1 MPGVGREPGSPQ
13 AADETVTCV
22 ADPGS
27 TPVGAVE
34 DEVVDSRRARRPRM
48 VCLDIDGTTINH
60 AGEMSDAVREAVQ
73 DVAEAGVHVVMATG
87 RACVAAMPIIRSLG
101 ISRGRA
107 VCSNGAVTL
116 KLDPER
122 KKGYKFTEVVTFEPG
137 PSLELLRA
145 RIPGALVAV
154 EELGKGF
161 KVNEPFPEGELDGKI
176 RVVGWDELVATPAT
190 RVTLRQPDVPVE
202 DFLRTVHSV
211 GLHGVSYA
219 VGFSAWLDINPEGVS
234 KASALELV
242 RRKLGVD
249 PRDTVA
255 CGDQRNDLEMLSWA
269 ARGVAMGNA
278 PDEVKAVADE
288 VTGHVDDDGLVPVL
302 RSLIA

>member
-1 MPGVGREPGSPQ
+1 MPGAGRETGGPQ
-13 AADETVTCV
+13 AADETVTSV
-22 ADPGS
+22 ADQGS
-27 TPVGAVE
+27 APVGEVD
-34 DEVVDSRRARRPRM
+34 DEVVDSRRGRRPRM

-60 AGEMSDAVREAVQ
+60 AGDMSDAVREAVQ
-73 DVAEAGVHVVMATG
+73 DVAAAGVHVVMATG
-87 RACVAAMPIIRSLG
+87 RACVATMPIIRRLG

-145 RIPGALVAV
+145 KIPDALVAV

-176 RVVGWDELVATPAT
+176 RVVGWDELIATPAT

-202 DFLRTVHSV
+202 DFLRKVHSV